1 VRDFVELSPKRN
13 RGWPWP
19 EDCWG
24 LTPMYGEDGW
34 CRSCGVPR
42 RSQCGSLV
50 LQRKSFKVHG
60 AWMPYWQYDAICLEA
75 ALADEIAGRFR
86 VDLIDVEWHASSA
99 GHAKQ
104 IVAPTVG
111 DVWFDPDELRKR
123 ALAQHG
129 TPGAACPDCGMWR
142 WLPLGF
148 EPTLPGRKQVL
159 PPLREVPEFEHFDVI
174 ASPEWFG
181 DGMSAFRQILV
192 RRDVASMIS
201 AASTR
206 DFRIVEPRWE

>member
-1 VRDFVELSPKRN
+1 
-13 RGWPWP
+13 
-19 EDCWG
+19 
-24 LTPMYGEDGW
+24 MYGEAGW

-42 RSQCGSLV
+42 RSQSGSLV
-50 LQRKSFKVHG
+50 LRRKNFKVEG
-60 AWMPYWQYDAICLEA
+60 AWMPYWQYDALCLEA
-75 ALADEIAGRFR
+75 TLADEIARRFR
-86 VDLIDVEWHASSA
+86 VELVEVEWHASYA

-111 DVWFDPDELRKR
+111 DAWFDPHELRKR
-123 ALAQHG
+123 ARAQHG
-129 TPGAACPDCGMWR
+129 VPGAECPECGVWR

-148 EPTLPGRKQVL
+148 ELTLPGRKEVL
-159 PPLREVPEFEHFDVI
+159 PPLREVPEFDHFDVL

-181 DGMSAFRQILV
+181 DGMSAFRQILL
-192 RRDVASMIS
+192 RREVASIIC